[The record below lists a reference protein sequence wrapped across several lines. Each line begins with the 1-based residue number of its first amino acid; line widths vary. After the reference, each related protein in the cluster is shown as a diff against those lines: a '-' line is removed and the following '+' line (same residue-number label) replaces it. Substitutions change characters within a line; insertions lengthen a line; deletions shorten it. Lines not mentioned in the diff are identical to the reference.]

1 MPDVIAVLCFVA
13 NLAFLP
19 FSFIDGTILSPSV
32 DFFVLVPMFSLFVLA
47 AGRFAALRIASVVR
61 LKRAVLRICSLAFLA
76 VPTLQGIAILLG
88 FSGLPEYPL
97 LIGAVSEFVGL
108 LLYGFA
114 PPASCEE
121 KEPGGV
127 RALAV
132 FTLGVCGTY
141 GLMTGAGIS
150 DHDSSPL
157 LAILLR
163 VLYAGCVGGYFR
175 ERKSEKLNLL
185 LGAGVVIGVQFA
197 LTLGMRAD
205 VAGPFLPG
213 LACLCLML
221 SVLLRGTPKD
231 NSDSAPEEPRQSS
244 EEAALGSFG
253 FSEGERKAVELTLA
267 GMTSSEAALKMGL
280 KAPTVRSY
288 LQRAYKKAG
297 VTSFGELKQRLLGV
311 PENNE
316 DEIEKKDEDSTIA
329 TTLLIPL
336 LIGLVYLLPSGGVG
350 LPASS
355 LYAWAPAGVFILLA
369 FNRINLWVV
378 TALGT
383 ASSMLIGSSFVV
395 ASADPA
401 MGWTAEFS
409 ALIGISSASLT
420 YCTAGVFFC
429 CREKRSIFKEMR
441 PGYQIIFLLICLAM
455 LVLSGFSGVSRGVLV
470 CLSGSAL
477 FLPLTLYSKRS
488 MGSVSGELAGN
499 LVDNLAAFYMGV
511 AACDASMGHYLF
523 FSHLLAMPFLLLVI
537 VAQAVEL
544 SRITSFLSGGRTA
557 LLVALVSLVALAMK
571 DGCVAILVAAILF
584 NALCIG
590 ISVGDVSVSRQVI
603 FGAALG
609 VVLALCVERLDYVSP
624 AAADFALRT
633 AMGKTV
639 LRTLAFDAGS
649 LLIGIAFLADSL
661 FRGKA
666 PKSETSADAR
676 ALQYLQA
683 RGLTELEARI
693 MLAVVHGEGPLSIAR
708 SQSCAPGTINSAK
721 RKAYGLLGVHSKS
734 ELVTLLQEHLRT
746 SF

>member
-1 MPDVIAVLCFVA
+1 
-13 NLAFLP
+13 
-19 FSFIDGTILSPSV
+19 
-32 DFFVLVPMFSLFVLA
+32 
-47 AGRFAALRIASVVR
+47 
-61 LKRAVLRICSLAFLA
+61 
-76 VPTLQGIAILLG
+76 
-88 FSGLPEYPL
+88 
-97 LIGAVSEFVGL
+97 
-108 LLYGFA
+108 
-114 PPASCEE
+114 
-121 KEPGGV
+121 
-127 RALAV
+127 
-132 FTLGVCGTY
+132 
-141 GLMTGAGIS
+141 
-150 DHDSSPL
+150 
-157 LAILLR
+157 
-163 VLYAGCVGGYFR
+163 
-175 ERKSEKLNLL
+175 
-185 LGAGVVIGVQFA
+185 
-197 LTLGMRAD
+197 
-205 VAGPFLPG
+205 
-213 LACLCLML
+213 
-221 SVLLRGTPKD
+221 
-231 NSDSAPEEPRQSS
+231 
-244 EEAALGSFG
+244 
-253 FSEGERKAVELTLA
+253 
-267 GMTSSEAALKMGL
+267 
-280 KAPTVRSY
+280 
-288 LQRAYKKAG
+288 
-297 VTSFGELKQRLLGV
+297 
-311 PENNE
+311 
-316 DEIEKKDEDSTIA
+316 
-329 TTLLIPL
+329 
-336 LIGLVYLLPSGGVG
+336 
-350 LPASS
+350 
-355 LYAWAPAGVFILLA
+355 
-369 FNRINLWVV
+369 
-378 TALGT
+378 
-383 ASSMLIGSSFVV
+383 
-395 ASADPA
+395 
-401 MGWTAEFS
+401 
-409 ALIGISSASLT
+409 
-420 YCTAGVFFC
+420 
-429 CREKRSIFKEMR
+429 MR

-455 LVLSGFSGVSRGVLV
+455 LVLSGFSGVFRGVLV

-499 LVDNLAAFYMGV
+499 LVDTLAAFYMGV

-584 NALCIG
+584 NALRIG

-609 VVLALCVERLDYVSP
+609 VVLALCAERLDYVSP